1 MKYGDHSSPRSTI
14 SLWLFENTAKLKS
27 AGIESA
33 RLDCLILLEKVL
45 EKTRTW
51 LVAHDDNMLTSQ
63 QTKILDTFITQRQN
77 RTPLAYII
85 GAKEFYGRSFL
96 VNESV
101 LIPRPESESIIEL
114 IKETNKV
121 TDINTVFDIGT
132 GSGCLAITIKKEL
145 PDIHVTGI
153 DISGAALQVA
163 KKNARQLTA
172 QIQWRQLDIE
182 EDGLP
187 PMPKTRPY
195 VIVANLPY
203 VPGGLITSP
212 EITKEPGIALFSG
225 VDGLDHYR
233 ALWQKIS
240 AAKNKPFA
248 IITESLEGQ
257 HAALQHMAAAAGYQ
271 VSATQGLVQQFTQD

>member
-1 MKYGDHSSPRSTI
+1 MKIQT
-14 SLWLFENTAKLKS
+14 WLNESEGTLK
-27 AGIESA
+27 AANIESA
-33 RLDCLILLEKVL
+33 HLDCQILLEHVL
-45 EKTRTW
+45 KKERSWIK
-51 LVAHDDNMLTSQ
+51 AHNDESLSTDDLR
-63 QTKILDTFITQRQN
+63 KLDSYITQRQK

-114 IKETNKV
+114 IKETSKA

-163 KKNARQLTA
+163 QKNARQLTA
-172 QIQWRQLDIE
+172 QIQWKQLDIE
-182 EDGLP
+182 EGGLP

-203 VPGGLITSP
+203 VPEGLITSP
-212 EITKEPGIALFSG
+212 EITQEPGIALFSG
-225 VDGLDHYR
+225 ADGLDHYR
-233 ALWQKIS
+233 TLWQKIS

>member
-1 MKYGDHSSPRSTI
+1 MNYELKTIQAWLREST
-14 SLWLFENTAKLKS
+14 TKLKA
-27 AGIESA
+27 AGVESA
-33 RLDCLILLEKVL
+33 RLDCLLLLEHTL
-45 EKTRTW
+45 EKSRDW
-51 LVAHDDNMLTSQ
+51 LLAHDDETLTPE
-63 QTKILDTFITQRQN
+63 QTANLDKKVSQRQK

-114 IKETNKV
+114 IKETSKA

-172 QIQWRQLDIE
+172 QIQWKQLDIE
-182 EDGLP
+182 EDSLP

-203 VPGGLITSP
+203 VPEGLITSP
-212 EITKEPGIALFSG
+212 EITQEPGIALFSG
-225 VDGLDHYR
+225 ADGLDHYR
-233 ALWQKIS
+233 TLWQKIS